1 LLFHFFFKKKKKK
14 ENEKRARE
22 DVLFRALNGY
32 YMIIQHTAKGQRSTT
47 KNYKSTN
54 NAQRIFFI
62 NAGQDARVI
71 LGQLSTVQTVMSL

>member
-1 LLFHFFFKKKKKK
+1 
-14 ENEKRARE
+14 
-22 DVLFRALNGY
+22 
-32 YMIIQHTAKGQRSTT
+32 MIIQHTAKGQRSTT